1 MPETIRKRAKIIG
14 VLVEVEDGSKGFAI
28 LTETEKKL
36 LTGALIDVAG
46 QFLQITTPV
55 NGGKMQTRGVI

>member
-1 MPETIRKRAKIIG
+1 MPENQTKRAKVVG
-14 VLVEVEDGSKGFAI
+14 VVMQTDDGRLGFAI

-46 QFLQITTPV
+46 QFLQITTPITAEL
-55 NGGKMQTRGVI
+55 QTRGT

>member
-1 MPETIRKRAKIIG
+1 MSENQTKRAKVVG
-14 VLVEVEDGSKGFAI
+14 VVLKTDDGRIGFAI

-46 QFLQITTPV
+46 QFLQITTP
-55 NGGKMQTRGVI
+55 NPAGIQTRGA